1 MVFGIGTDLVEISRI
16 KKACERETFLKRTF
30 SDEERRQALG
40 SFSKLAG
47 DFAVKEAVAKAM
59 GTGIVFSPTEI
70 ECLRANN
77 GRPYVRI
84 SGKAKRIIE
93 EKYGGIRI
101 HVSISN
107 TAELVSATALLESFP
122 FNE

>member
-1 MVFGIGTDLVEISRI
+1 MIYGIGTDICEINRI
-16 KKACERETFLKRTF
+16 KRACERETFLKRTF

-59 GTGIVFSPTEI
+59 GTGIIFSPTEI
-70 ECLRANN
+70 ECLRENS

-84 SGKAKRIIE
+84 SGEAKRLME
-93 EKYGGIRI
+93 EKCGDCRI

-107 TAELVSATALLESFP
+107 TSALVSAMALLESL
-122 FNE
+122 N